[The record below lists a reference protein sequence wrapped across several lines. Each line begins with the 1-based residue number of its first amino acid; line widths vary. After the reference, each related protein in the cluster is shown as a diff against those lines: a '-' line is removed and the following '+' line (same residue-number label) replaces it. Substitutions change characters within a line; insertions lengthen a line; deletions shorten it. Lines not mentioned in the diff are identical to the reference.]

1 LLAIALTHIND
12 NVRQRAAEGI
22 RNHLWQRYS
31 EFAQKCI
38 IGTLDYARFE
48 LEQDNQIARR
58 RIYSLEGDEREVEV
72 AELQAKKDQ
81 FRDRFARGE
90 LLTEI
95 EQITL
100 RSHSSWHILSP
111 CLMIPDGSREPSH
124 VKLLSKILNLFFKTE
139 VDHEVESKFNK
150 RFSQYLFCL
159 HDSKFED
166 YIELLRM
173 GCEIAP
179 IFMDYLLLCVAV
191 EAEIT
196 GEKEV
201 YWQLWK
207 ELSQD
212 VQKIAIEVAGNDSD
226 YRQRDN
232 RRQLIRGML
241 KADIDWQKIDYETQD
256 IALGKDLLLEFVTNA
271 GKNPDV
277 FEALASLMYHFPSI
291 FFESGVHI
299 LSKHQ
304 KEEGGTRLL
313 SGINTAFYLE
323 RAIQSFLQVDRTGP
337 LPRIMHES
345 CFVLLNAIVETASS
359 RAYYLREHL
368 IRSRKIL

>member
-1 LLAIALTHIND
+1 
-12 NVRQRAAEGI
+12 
-22 RNHLWQRYS
+22 
-31 EFAQKCI
+31 
-38 IGTLDYARFE
+38 
-48 LEQDNQIARR
+48 
-58 RIYSLEGDEREVEV
+58 
-72 AELQAKKDQ
+72 
-81 FRDRFARGE
+81 
-90 LLTEI
+90 
-95 EQITL
+95 
-100 RSHSSWHILSP
+100 
-111 CLMIPDGSREPSH
+111 M
-124 VKLLSKILNLFFKTE
+124 
-139 VDHEVESKFNK
+139 
-150 RFSQYLFCL
+150 FCL

-166 YIELLRM
+166 YIEQLRI
-173 GCEIAP
+173 GCKIAP
-179 IFMDYLLLCVAV
+179 TFVYYLVLCVAV
-191 EAEIT
+191 EAEGK

-207 ELSQD
+207 ELSRE
-212 VQKIAIEVAGNDSD
+212 VQKIAIEVAGKDSE
-226 YRQRDN
+226 YRG
-232 RRQLIRGML
+232 LIRGML

-304 KEEGGTRLL
+304 KDEGGTRLL

-323 RAIQSFLQVDRTGP
+323 RAIQGFLQVDQTGS
-337 LPRIMHES
+337 LPRSMHES

-368 IRSRKIL
+368 IRSRRIL